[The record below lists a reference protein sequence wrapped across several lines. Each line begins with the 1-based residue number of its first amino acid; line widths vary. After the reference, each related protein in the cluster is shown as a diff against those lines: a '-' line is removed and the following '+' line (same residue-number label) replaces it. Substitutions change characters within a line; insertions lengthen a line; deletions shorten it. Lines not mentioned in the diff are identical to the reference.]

1 MVLCLGPTQG
11 GPRCTEFLLRVTWSS
26 NCWNIKSTSWSG
38 WVQEPSRI
46 FSQYIR
52 LIIVVCTHWFAM
64 EYTIPIQSN
73 LWLCFLQHKLL
84 EMQTTLHDSSMKWS
98 SSFQSYIVHL
108 RIVAV
113 TKSFFIVLSYTLSLQ
128 YVSSVLV
135 QLQVTEVSSFAVVS
149 MYSITYFY
157 FSYLYSFR

>member
-1 MVLCLGPTQG
+1 M
-11 GPRCTEFLLRVTWSS
+11 EF
-26 NCWNIKSTSWSG
+26 
-38 WVQEPSRI
+38 I
-46 FSQYIR
+46 FSILYCHS
-52 LIIVVCTHWFAM
+52 IIILF
-64 EYTIPIQSN
+64 
-73 LWLCFLQHKLL
+73 
-84 EMQTTLHDSSMKWS
+84 
-98 SSFQSYIVHL
+98 HL